1 MNETTP
7 TCEKPWCI
15 PGERPISG
23 CNTRAKSLIVLSA
36 LEHTEMATATIFPMF
51 IGGLGPVEL
60 GVIFLIAVLLFGAN
74 KIPQLAR
81 STGEAMGEFKKG
93 REEVERE
100 LEEIRDMAEEEMETA
115 EQSTSDDTAAEE
127 PS

>member
-1 MNETTP
+1 MVTSTMLP
-7 TCEKPWCI
+7 
-15 PGERPISG
+15 
-23 CNTRAKSLIVLSA
+23 L
-36 LEHTEMATATIFPMF
+36 F

-93 REEVERE
+93 REEVEKE
-100 LEEIRDMAEEEMETA
+100 LEDIRDVAEEEVE
-115 EQSTSDDTAAEE
+115 AAEE
-127 PS
+127 DVIDEDDAAQAN